1 MRRGYGKELKGNRV
15 VRFLGSGL
23 SVRRIMVARLF
34 EREYV
39 IKAVIDYSYA
49 SYHCVVNLNCSVAI
63 DTRVNKPNDADH
75 IVP

>member
-1 MRRGYGKELKGNRV
+1 MQRGYGKELKGNRV
-15 VRFLGSGL
+15 VRFLGSEL

-49 SYHCVVNLNCSVAI
+49 IYHCVVNLICSVAI
-63 DTRVNKPNDADH
+63 DACVNKPNDADH
-75 IVP
+75 IAP